1 MEIEFGWTADGADWA
16 SASAR
21 RAGSSSA
28 DGSAGGVDAPAD
40 DGDAAGRD
48 GDTGGRDGGAPD
60 ARLGPRGLVALLQG
74 RLALTHPP
82 VEQAVRIAQTMR
94 LIGDIL
100 AERATGGTDRGS
112 SSSIGAGAGA
122 GSGFWPE
129 RSFAVD
135 PWSTAAHLLRLR
147 DASIEAG
154 WSAPDPIHRLPERL
168 AAVRDL
174 EHRAV
179 VGMPGTSGPGG
190 RPSTLSP
197 GPADDLREVVDTLT
211 ELGSLDASWPLGI
224 DVITLAEYP
233 TALPGL
239 WPRLFELLDAA
250 GVRLR
255 HAGTGP
261 QETPDLDVVQCLDE
275 WSAADVAARFL
286 SAPAGSGT
294 DASDPMVAGH
304 QPLSVLATTD
314 TTVLDRALH
323 RRGMPAIG
331 AVDPSTDRAHHQVLG
346 LFLDVATAPVDVH
359 QLAALLDLRV
369 LPGMHRDD
377 EPIGLVPATARRELL
392 RALTREPGIGPAWRD
407 ALAHLE
413 ERAAS
418 APAESRDRERRALE
432 AARGIDRLVRDPL
445 SADALLPGALGER
458 LGLLTERL
466 RAVSRG
472 EGDLLASLS
481 QVTSLRAVLGMLDP
495 GVPLSRRTLQQII
508 DACGGA
514 GRSPLAR
521 TEVAPWSV
529 ATRPAQ
535 LHAEGGTVLWWGP
548 AEDALPSP
556 MLWDPDEVQT
566 LEEFGARLLPPA
578 QESALHVGAALRALR
593 GASRLIAVLPGRRL
607 EKEPTP
613 SGLLTHLEAGA
624 GRSARD
630 RLTPAQLVDGSSW
643 SLAGRTL
650 SVRIPDLQDLSTEPT
665 TRRTAGQRL
674 DHLLPERLSF
684 TQAQMLLECPHHWV
698 LEYALGIR
706 PAQVASLPTGP
717 RMIGTLVHAV
727 VETLVGERMDSGL
740 GGAPLEP
747 PDPRR
752 IGEVFDSLVPQLAS
766 ELDLPGRAFERTEV
780 RDRAVRS
787 LRELFAGLADAG
799 LRVTGTESGFERS
812 LTLQLAS
819 GPREV
824 AFVGSR
830 DLDAED
836 ADGSPTV
843 IDLKW
848 SFSRT
853 RYGDLFDT
861 GEAVQLASYA
871 WSLAE
876 DPGSPADA
884 RNPADVGYFLL
895 RSGEFVSANRA
906 LDAHRRSPMDV
917 GDAWRR
923 LVEGVQTRLDE
934 IAAGTVVL
942 GCQQL
947 LEDTG
952 IPADAP
958 YRARQKAVA
967 AQRDLARADGRILIE
982 DHCGRSDYAQLCML
996 TGGN

>member
-16 SASAR
+16 SASAH
-21 RAGSSSA
+21 RARSTST
-28 DGSAGGVDAPAD
+28 DDPAGENDA
-40 DGDAAGRD
+40 
-48 GDTGGRDGGAPD
+48 APD

-94 LIGDIL
+94 LIGDII
-100 AERATGGTDRGS
+100 AERE
-112 SSSIGAGAGA
+112 GAGAGGVQRSA
-122 GSGFWPE
+122 TRDDTEEFWPE

-154 WSAPDPIHRLPERL
+154 WNAPDPVHGLPARL

-179 VGMPGTSGPGG
+179 VGMPGTCGDGG
-190 RPSTLSP
+190 RPASLSP
-197 GPADDLREVVDTLT
+197 GPADDLRDVIATLV
-211 ELGSLDASWPLGI
+211 ELDSLGVTWPLGI
-224 DVITLAEYP
+224 DAITLAEYP

-261 QETPDLDVVQCLDE
+261 QHAPDLEVVQCLDE

-286 SAPAGSGT
+286 SAPAGPDPTG
-294 DASDPMVAGH
+294 SDQV
-304 QPLSVLATTD
+304 PLSVLATTD

-323 RRGMPAIG
+323 RRGMPALG
-331 AVDPSTDRAHHQVLG
+331 AVEPSTDRAHHQVLG

-377 EPIGLVPATARRELL
+377 EPIGLVPAPVRRELL
-392 RALTREPGIGPAWRD
+392 RALTREPGIGPAWRE
-407 ALAHLE
+407 ALARLE
-413 ERAAS
+413 EKSAS

-445 SADALLPGALGER
+445 PADGLLPGAIAGR
-458 LGLLTERL
+458 LDLLTERL
-466 RAVSRG
+466 RAVARG
-472 EGDLLASLS
+472 EGDLLASLA
-481 QVTSLRAVLGMLDP
+481 QVTALREVLGMLGP
-495 GVPLSRRTLQQII
+495 GAPLSRRTLQQVI

-521 TEVAPWSV
+521 AEVAPWAV
-529 ATRPAQ
+529 TTRPAQ

-613 SGLLTHLEAGA
+613 SGLLTHLESAA
-624 GRSARD
+624 GRSAKD
-630 RLTPAQLVDGSSW
+630 RLTPAQLVDGTTW
-643 SLAGRTL
+643 SLAGRSLPLRT
-650 SVRIPDLQDLSTEPT
+650 PDLQKLSSQQLTS
-665 TRRTAGQRL
+665 RSAGHRL
-674 DHLLPERLSF
+674 DHLLPERMSF
-684 TQAQMLLECPHHWV
+684 TQAQALLECPHRWL

-727 VETLVGERMDSGL
+727 VETLVDERMDPGL
-740 GGAPLEP
+740 GGASLEP
-747 PDPRR
+747 PDPGR
-752 IGEVFDSLVPQLAS
+752 IGEVFDALVPQLAS

-799 LRVTGTESGFERS
+799 LRVTGTESEFSRP
-812 LTLQLAS
+812 LTLRLAR
-819 GPREV
+819 GPHEV
-824 AFVGSR
+824 VFGGSR
-830 DLDAED
+830 DLDAQD
-836 ADGSPTV
+836 AEGHPTV

-861 GEAVQLASYA
+861 GEAIQLASYA

-876 DPGSPADA
+876 DPDSLADA
-884 RNPADVGYFLL
+884 DHPADVGYFLL
-895 RSGEFVSANRA
+895 RSGEFVSANRS
-906 LDAHRRSPMDV
+906 LDAHRRTPMDV
-917 GDAWRR
+917 ADAWRR
-923 LVEGVQTRLDE
+923 LVEGVQQRLDE
-934 IAAGTVVL
+934 IAGGTVAL

-947 LEDTG
+947 LEAAG
-952 IPADAP
+952 IPADAE
-958 YRARQKAVA
+958 YRPRQKAVA
-967 AQRDLARADGRILIE
+967 AQRDLARAEGGILVE
-982 DHCGRSDYAQLCML
+982 DHCARGDYAQLCLL